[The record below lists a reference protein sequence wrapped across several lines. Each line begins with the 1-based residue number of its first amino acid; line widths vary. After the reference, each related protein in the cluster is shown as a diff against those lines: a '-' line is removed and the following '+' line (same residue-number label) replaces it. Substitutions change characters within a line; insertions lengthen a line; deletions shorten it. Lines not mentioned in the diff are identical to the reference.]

1 MRDKNQKGIPK
12 HSVVASLGHS
22 SISFW
27 FSFSTAPKFPFRK
40 SVLLCA
46 LLTELG
52 ACFLGQKP
60 KGRDLLLALL
70 LKPSLNM

>member
-1 MRDKNQKGIPK
+1 MGDENQKGIPK
-12 HSVVASLGHS
+12 HSVVAGLGHS
-22 SISFW
+22 AISFW
-27 FSFSTAPKFPFRK
+27 FSFSTGPKFPFRE

-60 KGRDLLLALL
+60 KGLDLLIALL
-70 LKPSLNM
+70 LKPGLNM